1 MEVLED
7 LGSFVASVGDAISS
21 FFSFINNAINECTA
35 LFNVIPPGI
44 TTIITIGLTFSLVLA
59 VKRMV
64 ID

>member
-1 MEVLED
+1 MDVFD
-7 LGSFVASVGDAISS
+7 DIGSFIGSVGDAISS
-21 FFSFINNAINECTA
+21 FFSFINNAIEECAA

-44 TTIITIGLTFSLVLA
+44 TTIITIGITFSLVLA